1 MHALLVGA
9 GAVGQVYGRHL
20 QRGGAQV
27 SFLVK
32 PRHEDEARAGFS
44 MADLNAGGRLE
55 RFEGYGLC
63 STLDQVRGQRFDQV
77 WLCVSSPA
85 LRGDW
90 LGPTL
95 DAAGD
100 ASGGVDVVSFQPGLR
115 DPQLLGAHV
124 PPDRLIKGLIAFSS
138 WHAPLP
144 GGPAGPSHTAYW
156 SPPLSPSLFEG
167 PGAAGIVATLR
178 RGGLPARVGPALAAT
193 ARGSA
198 FLLPTVAAT
207 ECAGWSFAAL
217 RRGPWAAMAARAS
230 DQAMAIACAH
240 LGLGRG
246 AMGLLVHPWGV
257 GAFTLAAGLAAP
269 FDFERFFQVHFEKVG
284 EQTMTAL
291 DGWIAEGQARAL
303 PTGELEALRAA
314 LRERRGQGAARSAPE
329 AAPPPS

>member
-32 PRHEDEARAGFS
+32 PRHAAEARAGFT

-55 RFEGYGLC
+55 RFEGYRVWVSPDEL
-63 STLDQVRGQRFDQV
+63 RGQRFDQV

-95 DAAGD
+95 AAAGQ
-100 ASGGVDVVSFQPGLR
+100 ATGGVDVVSFQPGLR

-124 PPDRLIKGLIAFSS
+124 APDRLVKGLIAFSS

-144 GGPAGPSHTAYW
+144 GAPAGPAHTAYW

-167 PGAAGIVATLR
+167 PGADQIAGTLR
-178 RGGLPARVGPALAAT
+178 RGGLPARVGPALATT

-207 ECAGWSFAAL
+207 ECAGWSFASL
-217 RRGPWAAMAARAS
+217 RRGPWAGMAARAS
-230 DQAMAIACAH
+230 RQAMAISCAH
-240 LGLGRG
+240 LGLGVG
-246 AMGLLVHPWGV
+246 PMGLLAHPLGV
-257 GAFTLAAGLAAP
+257 AAFTTAASLVAP

-291 DGWIAEGQARAL
+291 DGWIAEGRAREL
-303 PTGELEALRAA
+303 PTGELEALRQA
-314 LRERRGQGAARSAPE
+314 LRERRGQGAA
-329 AAPPPS
+329 